1 LSDPSSQLA
10 SVKTNVTNNKHFHR
24 KIAKDTSPYFVL
36 VASNGQTI
44 GKSEMYSSSSA
55 MEGGIKSVTGN
66 APTATT
72 KDLTS

>member
-1 LSDPSSQLA
+1 MSDPSSQLA
-10 SVKTNVTNNKHFHR
+10 SVKTNVPNNEHFHR

-55 MEGGIKSVTGN
+55 MEDGIKSVKGN